1 MNKKYV
7 KSLGFLKKMDR
18 CCGSFLC
25 FHRFLF
31 QITPSGFIPNED
43 RGIIFADVTLPPGST
58 LENTENT
65 VKELDSIIESMD
77 IVEARMNI
85 VGFSLLN
92 NINGGSYSFS
102 VIKLKDWKERTEDG
116 QSVDA
121 VVKQLFA
128 KTAGMKDAK
137 ILFLPPSIG
146 D

>member
-1 MNKKYV
+1 
-7 KSLGFLKKMDR
+7 
-18 CCGSFLC
+18 
-25 FHRFLF
+25 
-31 QITPSGFIPNED
+31 
-43 RGIIFADVTLPPGST
+43 LPPGST

-102 VIKLKDWKERTEDG
+102 VIKLKDWSERTEDG

-128 KTAGMKDAK
+128 KTARKDAK
-137 ILFLPPSIG
+137 ILFFTPPSIRG
-146 D
+146 LGN

>member
-1 MNKKYV
+1 MFWNY
-7 KSLGFLKKMDR
+7 
-18 CCGSFLC
+18 
-25 FHRFLF
+25 RFLF

-92 NINGGSYSFS
+92 NITVGPTFS
-102 VIKLKDWKERTEDG
+102 VIKLKTGVNVLRM
-116 QSVDA
+116 VN
-121 VVKQLFA
+121 L
-128 KTAGMKDAK
+128 
-137 ILFLPPSIG
+137 
-146 D
+146 

>member
-1 MNKKYV
+1 MKTGRRN
-7 KSLGFLKKMDR
+7 
-18 CCGSFLC
+18 
-25 FHRFLF
+25 
-31 QITPSGFIPNED
+31 I
-43 RGIIFADVTLPPGST
+43 APGST

-102 VIKLKDWKERTEDG
+102 VIKLKDWSERTEDG

-128 KTAGMKDAK
+128 KTASMKDAK
-137 ILFLPPSIG
+137 ILFFTPPSIR

>member
-1 MNKKYV
+1 
-7 KSLGFLKKMDR
+7 
-18 CCGSFLC
+18 
-25 FHRFLF
+25 
-31 QITPSGFIPNED
+31 
-43 RGIIFADVTLPPGST
+43 
-58 LENTENT
+58 

-102 VIKLKDWKERTEDG
+102 VIKLRLECTEDG

-128 KTAGMKDAK
+128 KTAV
-137 ILFLPPSIG
+137 
-146 D
+146 